1 MLVARVYT
9 CPRDIIVNSMGKDV
23 KNNCDNSD
31 NNYFFFFF
39 FFFFNLP
46 TWRDFRISAASVL

>member
-9 CPRDIIVNSMGKDV
+9 CPRDIIVDSMGKDV

-31 NNYFFFFF
+31 NNYFFF
-39 FFFFNLP
+39 NLP
-46 TWRDFRISAASVL
+46 TWIEDFRISAASVL